1 MAKSLTRN
9 VRNVAGRGVVRERQ
23 EIKLKIPAGVD
34 EGSAIRLSGR
44 GEAIKGGRPG
54 DLYVM
59 IHVRPHKKFT
69 RDGDLILSEEHVSM
83 IDAALGCELD
93 VETVDG
99 PLTMK
104 VPAGNAVWHRF
115 PPQRAWCPATTR

>member
-1 MAKSLTRN
+1 
-9 VRNVAGRGVVRERQ
+9 
-23 EIKLKIPAGVD
+23 
-34 EGSAIRLSGR
+34 
-44 GEAIKGGRPG
+44 
-54 DLYVM
+54 M

-104 VPAGNAVWHRF
+104 VPAGTQSGTDFRLSGHGA
-115 PPQRAWCPATTR
+115 PRARGETRGPHIVTIKVDTPTGLTRKQKELLGQFKSAGRKRLI